1 MKSISISEINASI
14 VHILVPYCD
23 CIAWSDFS
31 DKGNACYS
39 PYTFATKEEEYEA
52 AFTHAAVMLAIPK
65 NGSTHKTLAE
75 KIADQLGNNWITY
88 DWLIKAVGRLLS
100 GTSYR
105 ELYLMAILSRKVKN
119 GMKAKE
125 LKQINSL
132 QEAN

>member
-1 MKSISISEINASI
+1 
-14 VHILVPYCD
+14 
-23 CIAWSDFS
+23 
-31 DKGNACYS
+31 
-39 PYTFATKEEEYEA
+39 
-52 AFTHAAVMLAIPK
+52 MLAIPK
-65 NGSTHKTLAE
+65 NGSTHKTLAK

-119 GMKAKE
+119 GMKAKG

-132 QEAN
+132 QEALN

>member
-1 MKSISISEINASI
+1 MKSISEVNASI
-14 VHILVPYCD
+14 INILIPYCD
-23 CIAWSDFS
+23 CFVWSELS
-31 DKGNACYS
+31 DKGNPCYD
-39 PYTFATKEEEYEA
+39 PYNFATKGEKYEA
-52 AFTHAAVMLAIPK
+52 AFTLAAVMLAIPK
-65 NGSTHKTLAE
+65 NGSTHKTLAK

-119 GMKAKE
+119 GMKAKG

-132 QEAN
+132 QEALN